1 MPWHV
6 KAMKDATTSDIPRLG
21 GSSLRSEGFRMG
33 QPCSGNAEQSISES
47 IGYVKRTW
55 GTETSK
61 YPEERISTDT
71 PLVVASER
79 GPAKP

>member
-1 MPWHV
+1 
-6 KAMKDATTSDIPRLG
+6 MKDATTSDIPRLG

-61 YPEERISTDT
+61 YPEEEKTKVIFR
-71 PLVVASER
+71 VVASER
-79 GPAKP
+79 ETA